1 VSDLSKLWSK
11 KAKKIFVKTLTEQ
24 TQTKHSNSQQ
34 LNLAIITQFFPPDYA
49 ATGQLIQELAHQ
61 LGQKNIQVNIFT
73 GQPGYVFKQKNASA
87 LEIANNV
94 KIHRLQVKQ
103 FGSKRIRS
111 KILNGV
117 IFTLIAAWYLLK
129 NARKNNAVILT
140 TAPAFL
146 AIIGYITN
154 LIFKLDYICLV
165 YDLYPD
171 VVIELGIISQD
182 SVIAKLWNKINA
194 LVWSRSKRIVVLSNT
209 MKQRITAKH
218 PELADKISVIH
229 NWADADW
236 IKPLAKVDNWFAH
249 QHQINQKFTVLYSGN
264 LGHCHDLDTIMNTA
278 ILLKEQP
285 IQFVF
290 IGTGAK
296 HQQCLQTAQEFNLN
310 NCIFLPYQ
318 ERENLPYSL
327 TACDLALVTIARG
340 LEGVI
345 APSKVYG
352 IMAAGKAIAAI
363 CEPHSYLRQMI
374 TEANC
379 GASFDN
385 NHSEQ
390 LAEFIL
396 SLAADSTMTNEM
408 GQSGRNYL
416 KKHFTPEIIAQQYCE
431 ILGINVDA
439 DNTNIEKEH
448 ILYRIFESI

>member
-1 VSDLSKLWSK
+1 
-11 KAKKIFVKTLTEQ
+11 
-24 TQTKHSNSQQ
+24 
-34 LNLAIITQFFPPDYA
+34 
-49 ATGQLIQELAHQ
+49 
-61 LGQKNIQVNIFT
+61 
-73 GQPGYVFKQKNASA
+73 
-87 LEIANNV
+87 
-94 KIHRLQVKQ
+94 
-103 FGSKRIRS
+103 
-111 KILNGV
+111 
-117 IFTLIAAWYLLK
+117 
-129 NARKNNAVILT
+129 
-140 TAPAFL
+140 L

-218 PELADKISVIH
+218 PEVADKISVIH